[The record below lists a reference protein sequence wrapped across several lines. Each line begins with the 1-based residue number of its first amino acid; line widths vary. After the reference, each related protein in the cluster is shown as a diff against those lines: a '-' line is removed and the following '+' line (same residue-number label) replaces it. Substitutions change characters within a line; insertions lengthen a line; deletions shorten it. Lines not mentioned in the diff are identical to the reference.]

1 MENNNNEN
9 KVADAVNEV
18 WNDVKEGTQNV
29 TEKFNEALNDVK
41 DESNTVTEDEI
52 KNGTLMGVL
61 SYLLPFIP
69 FLIEKENKF
78 VIYHAKQGMNLFI
91 LAIVFAVL
99 GALFGVIP
107 VLGWF
112 VSTVCS
118 IINIGIIILCVLGI
132 INVCN
137 GKAKELPIV
146 NKFKFIK

>member
-99 GALFGVIP
+99 G
-107 VLGWF
+107 WF